1 MLPPEV
7 LTETPVSL
15 VIMRLSVDFSFFLFK
30 LPSKSRENYPLQG
43 QNLREVIP
51 GPLLWVGRPPRCA
64 FCPCACLQG
73 WEGLLLPAQATPER
87 PRFET
92 SCLLFS
98 FSVVCTGSICEHLSW
113 VSAFPSGARAICGME
128 SICLETCGGAR
139 GLDCL
144 EPKF

>member
-1 MLPPEV
+1 MLPPEE

-15 VIMRLSVDFSFFLFK
+15 IIMRLSVDFFLFK
-30 LPSKSRENYPLQG
+30 LPSKSRENHPLQG

-51 GPLLWVGRPPRCA
+51 GPLLWVGRPSWCV
-64 FCPCACLQG
+64 FCPHACLQG

-98 FSVVCTGSICEHLSW
+98 SSVVCTGGICKYPSW
-113 VSAFPSGARAICGME
+113 VSAFPSGTRAICGVG
-128 SICLETCGGAR
+128 SICLETRGGAG
-139 GLDCL
+139 GLDYL